1 MTRTIEVEVDDAG
14 RICPLEASAQ
24 LPRGRALLTWE
35 TENEHE
41 MALLSET
48 ALASDWLR
56 PEEDEA
62 WAHLQP
68 LA

>member
-14 RICPLEASAQ
+14 RVRPLEVAAQ
-24 LPRGRALLTWE
+24 LPVDAPLLTWE

-41 MALLSET
+41 IALLSEA

-56 PEEDEA
+56 SEEDEA
-62 WAHLQP
+62 WAYMHP
-68 LA
+68 DK